1 MIPVDQSGVAR
12 LRVDDSAEPSQN
24 SNLGRA
30 LSVVIATIAE
40 KEISSG
46 CNAKDFKVLRRA
58 CRELRDLH
66 DTAAVREILLGSA
79 NRPFGWQ
86 PPSPEE
92 VEAATHGVLT
102 RGGKPTSVSLELGS
116 RSTVTAT
123 WEQSVLALLGALA
136 DGEAPITRV
145 KLGAHTPITEA
156 VARAVARFSP
166 SLTHLEYWYCPDP
179 TPVDGAGDGDEDAAV
194 HSSSKERLVAA
205 LQLLLQLTGPGLK
218 DLVLCAN
225 DLNWPSHVANPL
237 PYCTALTRLHLQFNM
252 ASAGYEDGGLAA
264 ESAVL
269 AALPSLANL
278 RDLRLENGAEPPAD
292 PAVRQARAVAL
303 GSCLSPLTALTRLHI
318 SLCSLQHALEYD
330 IEGGNGHTVFAQI
343 AQLQSEGRAEEAD
356 QLESAVAAEWR
367 AVAMA
372 ARCMPSLVE
381 LHTPAVA
388 NVADL
393 GSLTALTS
401 LTAGALEL
409 PKQLHADDNTTTP
422 PLLGSQ
428 QREKAPVYELPPLL
442 ERLKVNAPL
451 PLDVAAALR
460 RSSSAATAAPGS
472 SDAAAATSTAAPAA
486 VFLRASHTSWCMGN
500 YPCWGLEFRAR
511 GRNYLD
517 AEGRLTAQ
525 AITDI
530 RSALA
535 NLKDTFGRL
544 LPPPAEGGGS
554 VHLVI
559 SAGGSRVLPPS
570 EESYDGAGDGT
581 HWGSWLGPVV
591 EDLPPLQGLKLS
603 GFALSPRDMLSLG
616 RSLQG
621 VKILNLRGC
630 SYPLP
635 AIPLL
640 ARLNLLEELCLRADD
655 WVAAPA
661 AGGDDDDDGG
671 ALQQQLKPSDVESV
685 FLCLVAPLSS
695 SGAGGGNDGE
705 ASRQQSAEGGSSSPV
720 TAVAATAALP
730 LPNLRM
736 LNIDCAREDDVD
748 WLEEALA
755 SVRVELEQL
764 RPVSAG
770 LDIRCVDDY

>member
-1 MIPVDQSGVAR
+1 MIPDVQVDVAR
-12 LRVDDSAEPSQN
+12 LRVGGSDEPSQIP
-24 SNLGRA
+24 NLASA
-30 LSVVIATIAE
+30 LSVVIATIAGGD
-40 KEISSG
+40 ISAG

-58 CRELRDLH
+58 CRELRGLH

-79 NRPFGWQ
+79 SRPFGWQ
-86 PPSPEE
+86 PPSPAE
-92 VEAATHGVLT
+92 VEAAA
-102 RGGKPTSVSLELGS
+102 RGMLARGCKPTSVSLELGS
-116 RSTVTAT
+116 RSTRTPM

-145 KLGAHTPITEA
+145 KLGSHTPITEA

-166 SLTHLEYWYCPDP
+166 SLSHLVYWYCTVPA
-179 TPVDGAGDGDEDAAV
+179 TPADFDENV
-194 HSSSKERLVAA
+194 HGSSRERLVAA

-225 DLNWPSHVANPL
+225 NLNWPSHVANPL

-278 RDLRLENGAEPPAD
+278 RDLSLENGAEPPAD

-401 LTAGALEL
+401 LTVGALEL
-409 PKQLHADDNTTTP
+409 PNRLHADDNTTTP

-460 RSSSAATAAPGS
+460 RSSAAAAAAGY
-472 SDAAAATSTAAPAA
+472 SDAAAATATTAPAD

-500 YPCWGLEFRAR
+500 YPCWGLELRAR

-517 AEGRLTAQ
+517 AEGRLTGQ

-544 LPPPAEGGGS
+544 LPPPAGGRGS

-581 HWGSWLGPVV
+581 HWGSWLGLVV

-640 ARLNLLEELCLRADD
+640 AGLRTLEELCLRADD

-661 AGGDDDDDGG
+661 AGGDDDDGG
-671 ALQQQLKPSDVESV
+671 GAALQQQLKPSEVESA
-685 FLCLVAPLSS
+685 FLCLAE
-695 SGAGGGNDGE
+695 G
-705 ASRQQSAEGGSSSPV
+705 SRGGSSSVP
-720 TAVAATAALP
+720 ACAAAAAAAAATAALP
-730 LPNLRM
+730 LSNPL
-736 LNIDCAREDDVD
+736 LLKIDCTRDNDKEWLDDALV
-748 WLEEALA
+748 WLHT
-755 SVRVELEQL
+755 ELEQL
-764 RPVSAG
+764 W
-770 LDIRCVDDY
+770 LDIRCVDYY

>member
-1 MIPVDQSGVAR
+1 MIPDVQVDVAR
-12 LRVDDSAEPSQN
+12 LRVGGSDEPSQIP
-24 SNLGRA
+24 NLASA
-30 LSVVIATIAE
+30 LSVVIATIAGGD
-40 KEISSG
+40 ISAG

-58 CRELRDLH
+58 CRELRGLH

-79 NRPFGWQ
+79 SRPFGWQ
-86 PPSPEE
+86 PPSPAE
-92 VEAATHGVLT
+92 VEAAA
-102 RGGKPTSVSLELGS
+102 RGMLARGCKPTSVSLELGS
-116 RSTVTAT
+116 RSTRTPM

-145 KLGAHTPITEA
+145 KLGSHTPITEA

-166 SLTHLEYWYCPDP
+166 SLSHLVYWYCTVPA
-179 TPVDGAGDGDEDAAV
+179 TPADFDENV
-194 HSSSKERLVAA
+194 HGSSRERLVAA

-225 DLNWPSHVANPL
+225 NLNWPSHV
-237 PYCTALTRLHLQFNM
+237 
-252 ASAGYEDGGLAA
+252 
-264 ESAVL
+264 
-269 AALPSLANL
+269 
-278 RDLRLENGAEPPAD
+278 
-292 PAVRQARAVAL
+292 ARAVAL

-401 LTAGALEL
+401 LTVGALEL
-409 PKQLHADDNTTTP
+409 PNRLHADDNTTTP

-460 RSSSAATAAPGS
+460 RSSAAAAAAGY
-472 SDAAAATSTAAPAA
+472 SDAAAATATTAPAD

-500 YPCWGLEFRAR
+500 YPCWGLELRAR

-517 AEGRLTAQ
+517 AEGRLTGQ

-544 LPPPAEGGGS
+544 LPPPAGGRGS

-581 HWGSWLGPVV
+581 HWGSWLGLVV

-640 ARLNLLEELCLRADD
+640 AGLRTLEELCLRADD

-661 AGGDDDDDGG
+661 AGGDDDDGG
-671 ALQQQLKPSDVESV
+671 GAALQQQLKPSEVESA
-685 FLCLVAPLSS
+685 FLCLAE
-695 SGAGGGNDGE
+695 G
-705 ASRQQSAEGGSSSPV
+705 SRGGSSSVP
-720 TAVAATAALP
+720 ACAAAAAAAAATAALP
-730 LPNLRM
+730 LSNPL
-736 LNIDCAREDDVD
+736 LLKIDCTRDNDKEWLDDALV
-748 WLEEALA
+748 WLHT
-755 SVRVELEQL
+755 ELEQL
-764 RPVSAG
+764 W
-770 LDIRCVDDY
+770 LDIRCVDYY